1 MRSHPRPRPRRRPR
15 QLPRK
20 PLLDRRLG
28 RLGSLG
34 LLLVLVVL
42 VVVLLASPLARVRR
56 VTVSGARH
64 LSPAQVVALAGL
76 EHPGS
81 IFLVSPGPIEAR
93 LETSPW
99 VRSAQVSVVFPDQV
113 RIAIQEWQPVAVYA
127 AGPDRVWLSDQAVAM
142 GPAGSGVGL
151 VQIKGPV
158 RPRPEVGR
166 VVLDPRLL
174 VALVNIQRQLPGLI
188 GQQVA
193 RFEIDPCGDLTLVT
207 QRGWQ
212 VQFGRVL
219 TPEELRSLTQKVAAL
234 RQLQLAGDV
243 NYDDPRL
250 RYVNVMNPAAVAVGL
265 SPRASEPA
273 PTCG

>member
-1 MRSHPRPRPRRRPR
+1 MRPRPRARPR
-15 QLPRK
+15 RLPRK
-20 PLLDRRLG
+20 SLLDRRLG

-34 LLLVLVVL
+34 LLLVLIAL
-42 VVVLLASPLARVRR
+42 LAVLLASPIARVRR
-56 VTVSGARH
+56 VTVSGVRH

-81 IFLVSPGPIEAR
+81 IFLISPAPIEAR

-127 AGPDRVWLSDQAVAM
+127 AGPDRVWVSDQAVVL
-142 GPAGSGVGL
+142 GPAGSRTGL
-151 VQIKGPV
+151 VQIQGPAQ
-158 RPRPEVGR
+158 PRPVVGK
-166 VVLDPRLL
+166 VALDPRLL

-193 RFEIDPCGDLTLVT
+193 RFEIDACGDLTLVA

-219 TPEELRSLTQKVAAL
+219 TPEEFSSLTQKVAAL
-234 RQLQLAGDV
+234 RQLQLAGAV
-243 NYDDPRL
+243 NYEDPRL

-265 SPRASEPA
+265 SPRASEPS